1 LHPQISSSVAGNGG
15 QVINHPLTGVPD
27 HLPPS
32 HTESVDSNFKLRPGC
47 EFYPYDGGQGKAEF
61 IIRTPG
67 GRQYKISSLSK
78 EILQQLDGEKSLAEV
93 SEELQGRSI
102 NITAEELYQ
111 FLNQQYGQLRIFER
125 SDITSGETSDPKKRA
140 SLPLLLHWALIPGKQ
155 VAWLA
160 ARFQFLYRMAAVMPG
175 LILIV
180 LTHYLVYFQPHSATH
195 PSNAGS
201 LWVLLLS
208 LASVL
213 CHEFGH
219 AAAVSKYG
227 GSPGTI
233 GFGLYLLLPT
243 FYADV
248 SEVWRFRRRQ
258 RMVVDVGGVYFQ
270 QLCFVVFALLNYY
283 TGRPEY
289 LVACYF
295 IDLMA
300 WFNLNP
306 IFRFDGY
313 WLLVD
318 YLALPN
324 LYRQATRYSW
334 YGARKLLGMSPQKV
348 ALPEMRRHVYVIF
361 LLYALLCNLFLMF
374 ALWASYHYLGAT
386 ISRLPRLYP
395 ALFSSVMSAVAS
407 QDVILFLNRAVA
419 LFFAIAFPG
428 TALIGL
434 YKYTSLIVGHC
445 LARIQA
451 YRLSSHA

>member
-1 LHPQISSSVAGNGG
+1 MIGYSSPHA
-15 QVINHPLTGVPD
+15 TD
-27 HLPPS
+27 HLPRS
-32 HTESVDSNFKLRPGC
+32 FKDDVNGNFKLRSGC
-47 EFYPYDGGQGKAEF
+47 EFYPYDGGQEKEEF
-61 IIRTPG
+61 IIRTPDK
-67 GRQYKISSLSK
+67 RQYKISSLSK
-78 EILQQLDGEKSLAEV
+78 DILQQLDGRKSLDEVAEGLQRR
-93 SEELQGRSI
+93 SITITGEELR
-102 NITAEELYQ
+102 Q
-111 FLNQQYGQLRIFER
+111 FLEQQYGKLRIFEH
-125 SDITSGETSDPKKRA
+125 SDTPSDETSDPKRKP
-140 SLPLLLHWALIPGKQ
+140 LPLLLHWALIPERQ
-155 VAWLA
+155 VAWVA
-160 ARFQFLYRMAAVMPG
+160 ARVQFLYRIEAVVPG
-175 LILIV
+175 LILIA
-180 LTHYLVYFQPHSATH
+180 LTHYLVYLQLHLNTH
-195 PSNAGS
+195 PTNAGS
-201 LWVLLLS
+201 LWVLILA

-219 AAAVSKYG
+219 AAAVSKFG
-227 GSPGTI
+227 GSPGTV

-270 QLCFVVFALLNYY
+270 QLCFVVFTLLNYF

-289 LVACYF
+289 LIACYF

-334 YGARKLLGMSPQKV
+334 YRVRKLLGRSPQPV
-348 ALPEMRRHVYVIF
+348 SLPSMRRHVYAIF
-361 LLYALLCNLFLMF
+361 LLYALLCNVFLIF
-374 ALWASYHYLGAT
+374 AIWASYRYLGAT
-386 ISRLPRLYP
+386 ISRLPHLYP
-395 ALFSSVMSAVAS
+395 ALASSIVGAVAS
-407 QDVILFLNRAVA
+407 HDVFLFINRVVA

-428 TALIGL
+428 TALIGI
-434 YKYTSLIVGHC
+434 YKYTSLVVSHC
-445 LARIQA
+445 LAKIQA